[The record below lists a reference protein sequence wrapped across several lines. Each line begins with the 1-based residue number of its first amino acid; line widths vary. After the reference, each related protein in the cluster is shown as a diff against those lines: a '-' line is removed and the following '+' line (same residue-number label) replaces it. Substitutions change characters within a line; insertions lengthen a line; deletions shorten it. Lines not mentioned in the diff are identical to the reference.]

1 MFREIVS
8 SWKKNKL
15 ETKRQPT
22 TMKKKNI
29 KKNRLKEKESDVEI
43 KEMNEGETTVFNSLI
58 SLDQK
63 IDKRFPG
70 SEVDL

>member
-1 MFREIVS
+1 
-8 SWKKNKL
+8 
-15 ETKRQPT
+15 
-22 TMKKKNI
+22 MKKKNI

-63 IDKRFPG
+63 IDKRFHRLR
-70 SEVDL
+70 S